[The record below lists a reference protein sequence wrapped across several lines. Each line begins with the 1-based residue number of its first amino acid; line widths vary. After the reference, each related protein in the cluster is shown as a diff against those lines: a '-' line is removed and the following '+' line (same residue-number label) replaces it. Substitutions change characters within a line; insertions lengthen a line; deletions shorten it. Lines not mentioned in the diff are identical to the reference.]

1 MKHQPSKY
9 LADMLDRCQY
19 VRQLTSGKSM
29 EDYKRDR
36 MFRGAI
42 ERELQNIGE
51 ALRQLQSRSPD
62 IAKKIS
68 EHERIIRFRH
78 ALVHG
83 YDMVRADYVWD
94 VIEIKLPVLQK
105 ELADL
110 LDQKSFWD
118 GQP

>member
-1 MKHQPSKY
+1 MKHRPRKY
-9 LADMLDRCQY
+9 LADMLDGCRY
-19 VRQLTSGKSM
+19 LRQLTSGKSM

-36 MFRGAI
+36 MFRGVI

-51 ALRQLQSRSPD
+51 ALRQLQSRSPN
-62 IAKKIS
+62 IAGKIS

-83 YDMVRADYVWD
+83 YDIVRADYVWD
-94 VIEIKLPVLQK
+94 VIEIKLPILQK

-110 LDQKSFWD
+110 LDQKSFLD

>member
-1 MKHQPSKY
+1 MKHNPSKY

-19 VRQLTSGKSM
+19 LIGLTAGKSI
-29 EDYKRDR
+29 ENYKRDR
-36 MFRGAI
+36 LFRSAI

-68 EHERIIRFRH
+68 EYERIIRFRH

-83 YDMVRADYVWD
+83 YDVVRADYVWD
-94 VIEIKLPVLQK
+94 VIEIKLPILQK

-110 LDQKSFWD
+110 LDQKSLLD